1 MPELYVPAG
10 ASSQFAG
17 NPPTDSVQLRNAHLI
32 IEGSLAAGVF
42 GDVSAVYLKYY
53 PERKAL
59 LVAPTDQGWF
69 AKMHTGIQCLLKNKN
84 IRGDKSIALH
94 EILIDFALSDADR
107 PLRYEIQAGG
117 RMLHVHI

>member
-59 LVAPTDQGWF
+59 LVAPTDQ
-69 AKMHTGIQCLLKNKN
+69 CRRKNKN